1 MTQGSSVSNQN
12 KAKGVSFFHSLRFRI
27 LGMVIGLVVF
37 VLFLFTS
44 FTLREFEKANKAN
57 IEHEGLLLS
66 HMMESA
72 IHDLALNKNIEG
84 MQSFIDRLV
93 GQRDK
98 NDIEINV
105 LFSKGESSDIV
116 ASNDPGNI
124 EESDEEEHDAMIQV
138 LKTRKPIMEIDV
150 TDGDLDPDDDPS
162 TFTNPNHIDY
172 FISPGYRYMSLTTP
186 LAPKDQELGS
196 INVVLSLSSLDR
208 IMRSAYTHVAT
219 MLAAGMLILAGG
231 ISLYLNGQLFSP
243 LRKLAHNIYQ
253 FGVGEPMEDL
263 ARNKRDE
270 IGVINREFTHMVAR
284 IRKAEAENEAYLEEI
299 EHQKEQ
305 VESLLLNILPRSVVE
320 RIHTGEEMIADAH
333 QEVTVLFADLAG
345 FTKFANRNTPQ
356 AVVETLNRIFFR
368 FDELALQHGVEKI
381 KTIGDAYMAVAG
393 VPVSCADH
401 AERAARMALGML
413 EAMEEIDSGLR
424 LRIGLHTGPVVA
436 GVLGKHKF
444 SYDVWGDTVNV
455 ASRYESAGEPGFIHV
470 SFELAEILNK
480 KFKLESRG
488 IRDIKDIGKVESFF
502 LSVCTR

>member
-1 MTQGSSVSNQN
+1 MTQESLANRE
-12 KAKGVSFFHSLRFRI
+12 KDTMGVTFFHSMRFRI
-27 LGMVIGLVVF
+27 LGMVIGLVVL

-66 HMMESA
+66 HTMESA

-105 LFSKGESSDIV
+105 LMNKGETSDIV

-124 EESDEEEHDAMIQV
+124 EESDEEEHEAMLEV
-138 LKTRKPIMEIDV
+138 LKTRKTFMEIDV
-150 TDGDLDPDDDPS
+150 TDGDIDPDDDPS

-208 IMRSAYTHVAT
+208 IMRLAYTHVAT

-231 ISLYLNGQLFSP
+231 ISLYLNSQLFSP
-243 LRKLAHNIYQ
+243 LRKLASNIYQ
-253 FGVGEPMEDL
+253 FGVGGPMEDL
-263 ARNKRDE
+263 ARHKRDE

-284 IRKAEAENEAYLEEI
+284 IRKAEAENKAYLEEI

-356 AVVETLNRIFFR
+356 AVVETLNQIFFR
-368 FDELALQHGVEKI
+368 FDELALKHGVEKI

-393 VPVSCADH
+393 VPVSCVDH
-401 AERAARMALGML
+401 AERAARMALDML

-424 LRIGLHTGPVVA
+424 LRIGLHSGPVVA

-455 ASRYESAGEPGFIHV
+455 ASRYESAGEPGRIHV
-470 SFELAEILNK
+470 SSTLAENLRP
-480 KFKLESRG
+480 KFRVESRG
-488 IRDIKDIGKVESFF
+488 LVEIRDVGKVEGFF
-502 LSVCTR
+502 LSL